1 MRERR
6 ASPRHVVIIYFG
18 AFALM
23 WSAISA
29 MLMST
34 RDSQAFDDVASGAS
48 TPILL
53 LMALA
58 LHAAAVAIAAWKA
71 PRLLFERG
79 VVAVIF
85 CGLPLLVLA
94 HQLWFIPALLYA
106 IAVAYAWMA
115 SRRESIGKLQ
125 ASPRR

>member
-1 MRERR
+1 M
-6 ASPRHVVIIYFG
+6 VIIYFSG
-18 AFALM
+18 FALM
-23 WSAISA
+23 WSALAA

-34 RDSQAFDDVASGAS
+34 QNSQALNDAASGTS
-48 TPILL
+48 TPTLL
-53 LMALA
+53 LIALA

-79 VVAVIF
+79 VVAVVF

-94 HQLWFIPALLYA
+94 HQLWFIPVLLYA

-125 ASPRR
+125 ASPRRQRPTY